1 MVPQN
6 FGKYQIRE
14 VLGQGAMGAV
24 YKAWDTTLNRLVAL
38 KMMAPSLSA
47 DRELKIR
54 FYREAQ
60 ATAQLQHPNITTV
73 YDFGEVEGKLF
84 IAMEL
89 VNGGSLKELM
99 AQEISFDRKV
109 DWMIQ
114 VCRALAFAHRSGIV
128 HRDVKPGN
136 ILVNADGAVK
146 ILDFGIAHLDSSD
159 LTQTGT
165 CLGTPEYM
173 SPEIVRGQKVDATSD
188 VFSTGIVFYELITG
202 RKPFHDQ
209 SLTDLMHKIQKLD
222 PPPVS
227 TIAPSTPAAIDRIV
241 AHMLQK
247 DPARR
252 YQDLDQ
258 AADDLKELQTDMILE
273 RAERVRE
280 LKKVHAELAS
290 LLRGPTDDT
299 EATSILIARYS
310 AEAATRRERL
320 RDFANPSDTRV
331 TLSSLD
337 EELAE
342 SRRLAESVRA
352 FISGGDLD
360 ARRETY
366 RQVENLLSEANED
379 MRAGDYQAAQA
390 SLRRALELAPEHGE
404 ATALFRQ
411 LNAHRRRGAS
421 PAAGLPPGDGEARAH
436 GQTGRIQPPPFPSP
450 QSPEPPAQT
459 PPPGPP
465 PGPAPEPAS
474 MPDFGSEPGRIGQ
487 FLRRTDVWLAA
498 AGFLLL
504 FGVLAALFLLRE
516 TDSDRVSAAEL
527 RIRAMLSERKYVD
540 PSALQP
546 LIADLDFVT
555 SHGGNKA
562 LVIASLSEV
571 KAYYLE
577 QGNKAESAGDY
588 QNAARI
594 FRILAGPLREP
605 SYDQQVRRLD
615 GLSARGQVEPPPASD
630 QPEPPVSPPVAD
642 PVVVQKKPAPAGRRP
657 PKTTTATVLPPVDS
671 NAAENLPT
679 LTEPAVDPR
688 VPELK
693 KRIEERLARRS
704 LIPPA
709 SPNARDLIA
718 DLQKIAPGDPDVA
731 TFRVSLRQAMDAS
744 VGELISRKDYS
755 GARKL
760 LERASASLPDDRN
773 RWANRLAEVEKAMLE
788 LELRVPV
795 RHMHSKDNSC
805 EGELFF
811 SGAFIRYDTKGSH
824 RRTLSFGAIRRLRTS
839 AVELTVDLT
848 IGNWYTFQYV
858 NAEDAKAVEEWLLL
872 RYAKQSQPTATGHE
886 IRTGS

>member
-24 YKAWDTTLNRLVAL
+24 YKAWDTTLNRVVAL

-73 YDFGEVEGKLF
+73 YDFGEVEEKLF

-99 AQEISFDRKV
+99 AQELSFDRKL

-114 VCRALAFAHRSGIV
+114 VCRALAFAHRNGIV

-136 ILVNADGAVK
+136 ILVNADGVVK

-188 VFSTGIVFYELITG
+188 VFSTGIVFYELVTG
-202 RKPFHDQ
+202 RKPFYDQ
-209 SLTDLMHKIQKLD
+209 SLTDLMYKIQTLD

-227 TIAPSTPAAIDRIV
+227 TIAQSIPAAIDGIV
-241 AHMLQK
+241 GRMLEK

-258 AADDLKELQTDMILE
+258 AADDLKVLQTDMILE

-280 LKKVHAELAS
+280 LKKIHAELAS
-290 LLRGPTDDT
+290 LLRGSADQPQDT
-299 EATSILIARYS
+299 AILSARFS
-310 AEAATRRERL
+310 AEAAERREKL

-331 TLSSLD
+331 TLLSLD
-337 EELAE
+337 NELAE

-352 FISGGDLD
+352 FRSGELEASRKAYDMAEDLLRE
-360 ARRETY
+360 ARERIGA
-366 RQVENLLSEANED
+366 R
-379 MRAGDYQAAQA
+379 DYQAAQT
-390 SLRRALELAPEHGE
+390 SVRRALELAPYHGE
-404 ATALFRQ
+404 ASALFRQ
-411 LNAHRRRGAS
+411 LDAYGRRSASVEAGRPPSEGAS
-421 PAAGLPPGDGEARAH
+421 ARK
-436 GQTGRIQPPPFPSP
+436 QKPTGRTQPPPFPSS
-450 QSPEPPAQT
+450 SPPERPAQT
-459 PPPGPP
+459 PQQAPPAGVL
-465 PGPAPEPAS
+465 PEPAGVL
-474 MPDFGSEPGRIGQ
+474 DIESEPGHIGQ
-487 FLRRTDVWLAA
+487 FLKRTDVWVAA

-516 TDSDRVSAAEL
+516 TEADQVTAAEA
-527 RIRAMLSERKYVD
+527 RIRTMLSARSYVN

-546 LIADLDFVT
+546 LMADVDFIAA
-555 SHGGNKA
+555 HGGNKA
-562 LVIASLSEV
+562 LAISSLSEV
-571 KAYYLE
+571 KSYYLE
-577 QGNKAESAGDY
+577 QAHELESAGDY
-588 QNAARI
+588 QGAERM
-594 FRILAGPLREP
+594 FRVLVGPLREP
-605 SYDQQVRRLD
+605 SYEQQVRRLE
-615 GLSARGQVEPPPASD
+615 GLSARGQKEPPPAGD
-630 QPEPPVSPPVAD
+630 EPEPPISPPIAE
-642 PVVVQKKPAPAGRRP
+642 PPVVQKKTVPASRAAR
-657 PKTTTATVLPPVDS
+657 TTAPVVVPPVSS
-671 NAAENLPT
+671 NVAESRPSLA
-679 LTEPAVDPR
+679 EPAVDPR

-693 KRIEERLARRS
+693 KRIEDRLSRRS

-718 DLQKIAPGDPDVA
+718 DLQRIAPGDPDVA
-731 TFRVSLRQAMDAS
+731 TFRVSLRQAMDAW

-755 GARKL
+755 AARQV
-760 LERASASLPDDRN
+760 LERASDSLPDDRN
-773 RWANRLAEVEKAMLE
+773 RWANRLAEVEKAMLQ

-805 EGELFF
+805 EGQLFF
-811 SGAFIRYDTKGSH
+811 SRAFIRYETKGSH
-824 RRTLSFGAIRRLRTS
+824 ARTLSFGIIRRLTTS
-839 AVELTVDLT
+839 ANQVAVDLS
-848 IGNWYTFQYV
+848 IGSWYTFQYV

-886 IRTGS
+886 IRPSS